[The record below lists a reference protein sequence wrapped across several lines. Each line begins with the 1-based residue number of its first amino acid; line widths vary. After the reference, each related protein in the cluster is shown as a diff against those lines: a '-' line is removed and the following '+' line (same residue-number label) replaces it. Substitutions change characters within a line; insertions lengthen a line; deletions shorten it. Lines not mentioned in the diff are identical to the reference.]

1 MTMKTAVHN
10 EPSPGR
16 GRLELLCHTAS
27 MHDGDAKLTPPTI
40 ESQESS
46 DSLKSSQDDEQVKT
60 LPALSAEPVSPSSF
74 PRIIVTTQSKGT
86 TKWAPRSFVD
96 LKNNRKPSL
105 VPQSP
110 NQKSKMVPLPL
121 HLPLLQGKLQQG
133 LLTSTEPV
141 EHVFSGPTPESAPTF
156 HPQVSKSQHAY
167 KTLISENVQLKIEL
181 GDAKKEIAKLK
192 KEMNRANCNISELR
206 SLSGG
211 NKISEIPLVDMIEI
225 MQEYGSEVS
234 GQSFQKRK
242 EDPQPASIVRQFRRW
257 NPDFLKY
264 FCRKNGKWIPKLG
277 KAGELQRRQLKR
289 EALRAHRRN
298 PPQGPQERIR

>member
-1 MTMKTAVHN
+1 METSEHH
-10 EPSPGR
+10 ELSEGR
-16 GRLELLCHTAS
+16 GPLELLCHTA
-27 MHDGDAKLTPPTI
+27 MMQGDNPTTSEPMVEI
-40 ESQESS
+40 EPLSAPCTETSQI
-46 DSLKSSQDDEQVKT
+46 DDLLKP
-60 LPALSAEPVSPSSF
+60 LPALSSEPGSPSNF
-74 PRIIVTTQSKGT
+74 PCVFVSSRAKATS
-86 TKWAPRSFVD
+86 KWAPPSFVA
-96 LKNNRKPSL
+96 LKKKKKPSV

-110 NQKSKMVPLPL
+110 TLRISMDPGSL
-121 HLPLLQGKLQQG
+121 HLPLLQAKLEEG
-133 LLTSTEPV
+133 LLDSSRSEMI
-141 EHVFSGPTPESAPTF
+141 SS
-156 HPQVSKSQHAY
+156 PQSRIKSYPCPKQ
-167 KTLISENVQLKIEL
+167 LIRENVQLKIEL

-211 NKISEIPLVDMIEI
+211 NKISEIPLADMIEI

-289 EALRAHRRN
+289 EALKAHRRN
-298 PPQGPQERIR
+298 PPQGPPERNP